1 MIYLSGFRFPDR
13 AQEANYMAFS
23 PRARQTCY
31 DSYYPFGL
39 FEGRTLP
46 ELDFLEITILYGGN
60 GSGKTTLLNVMAD
73 ALRLY
78 RRAEYNRTPF
88 FDDYARLC
96 EPRTARPIP
105 TGSMILTSDD
115 VFDYMLDLRALND
128 GVDTRREQ
136 MFADYNDLRRER
148 FQMHGMKDYDRLK
161 QVSAARRY
169 SQSQMARRTLP
180 ANVRTRSNGESA
192 LAVFSERIREDALYL
207 LDEPE
212 NSLSTESQ
220 KKLAEYIE
228 KELDGRLD
236 LLYAES
242 LGCGPAVFL
251 KASPTVQIDR
261 MILSGPEYL
270 DFGVLNRLILKVMP
284 QKQYRTA
291 HEKYMPAWALRF
303 MGQTEQGMQTML
315 RRIPDHISLESV
327 RATWEAGLYLYRT
340 DFLVQPDAKVAC
352 WYGEKEGH
360 MKKAIQRLRTAYPSL
375 IVRCF
380 PGFGHGEIINHP
392 ALLVSEME
400 HFLADGKTVAD
411 AQQN

>member
-1 MIYLSGFRFPDR
+1 MVYLSGFRFPDR

-96 EPRTARPIP
+96 EPRTMRPIP

-136 MFADYNDLRRER
+136 MFADYNDLRREK

-161 QVSAARRY
+161 QVSAAAIQPIPDGTPHAARQCAHPLQRRERIGRV
-169 SQSQMARRTLP
+169 QRTHP
-180 ANVRTRSNGESA
+180 RER
-192 LAVFSERIREDALYL
+192 AVF
-207 LDEPE
+207 
-212 NSLSTESQ
+212 
-220 KKLAEYIE
+220 
-228 KELDGRLD
+228 
-236 LLYAES
+236 
-242 LGCGPAVFL
+242 
-251 KASPTVQIDR
+251 
-261 MILSGPEYL
+261 
-270 DFGVLNRLILKVMP
+270 
-284 QKQYRTA
+284 
-291 HEKYMPAWALRF
+291 
-303 MGQTEQGMQTML
+303 
-315 RRIPDHISLESV
+315 
-327 RATWEAGLYLYRT
+327 AG
-340 DFLVQPDAKVAC
+340 
-352 WYGEKEGH
+352 
-360 MKKAIQRLRTAYPSL
+360 
-375 IVRCF
+375 
-380 PGFGHGEIINHP
+380 
-392 ALLVSEME
+392 
-400 HFLADGKTVAD
+400 
-411 AQQN
+411 

>member
-1 MIYLSGFRFPDR
+1 MVYLSGFRFPDR

-96 EPRTARPIP
+96 EPRTMRPIP

-128 GVDTRREQ
+128 GVDMRREQ
-136 MFADYNDLRRER
+136 MFADYNDLRREK

-169 SQSQMARRTLP
+169 SKSQVARKTLSPNIRTH
-180 ANVRTRSNGESA
+180 SNGESA
-192 LAVFSERIREDALYL
+192 FLMFQEKLRGDALYL

-212 NSLSTESQ
+212 NSLSAARQIALADFLADSARFYGCQFVLATHSPFLLAIPGARIYDLDSDPVRTRRWTE
-220 KKLAEYIE
+220 
-228 KELDGRLD
+228 
-236 LLYAES
+236 
-242 LGCGPAVFL
+242 
-251 KASPTVQIDR
+251 
-261 MILSGPEYL
+261 
-270 DFGVLNRLILKVMP
+270 
-284 QKQYRTA
+284 
-291 HEKYMPAWALRF
+291 
-303 MGQTEQGMQTML
+303 
-315 RRIPDHISLESV
+315 LESV
-327 RATWEAGLYLYRT
+327 RDTFE
-340 DFLVQPDAKVAC
+340 FFQQH
-352 WYGEKEGH
+352 KEE
-360 MKKAIQRLRTAYPSL
+360 
-375 IVRCF
+375 F
-380 PGFGHGEIINHP
+380 
-392 ALLVSEME
+392 
-400 HFLADGKTVAD
+400 
-411 AQQN
+411 

>member
-88 FDDYARLC
+88 FEDYVRLC
-96 EPRTARPIP
+96 ELRTMRPVP
-105 TGSMILTSDD
+105 AGSMILTSDD

-136 MFADYNDLRRER
+136 MFADYNELRREK

-207 LDEPE
+207 LC
-212 NSLSTESQ
+212 L
-220 KKLAEYIE
+220 
-228 KELDGRLD
+228 
-236 LLYAES
+236 
-242 LGCGPAVFL
+242 
-251 KASPTVQIDR
+251 
-261 MILSGPEYL
+261 
-270 DFGVLNRLILKVMP
+270 
-284 QKQYRTA
+284 
-291 HEKYMPAWALRF
+291 
-303 MGQTEQGMQTML
+303 
-315 RRIPDHISLESV
+315 
-327 RATWEAGLYLYRT
+327 
-340 DFLVQPDAKVAC
+340 
-352 WYGEKEGH
+352 
-360 MKKAIQRLRTAYPSL
+360 
-375 IVRCF
+375 
-380 PGFGHGEIINHP
+380 
-392 ALLVSEME
+392 
-400 HFLADGKTVAD
+400 
-411 AQQN
+411 

>member
-1 MIYLSGFRFPDR
+1 MVYLSGFRFPDR

-96 EPRTARPIP
+96 EPRTMRPIP

-128 GVDTRREQ
+128 GVDMRREQ
-136 MFADYNDLRRER
+136 MFADYNDLRREK

-192 LAVFSERIREDALYL
+192 LAVFSERIRENALYL

-212 NSLSTESQ
+212 NSLSPARQAELVDFLSDSVRYFGCQLVIATHSPFILAFCGAKIYDLDANPVDVKRWTE
-220 KKLAEYIE
+220 LANVRAY
-228 KELDGRLD
+228 
-236 LLYAES
+236 Y
-242 LGCGPAVFL
+242 
-251 KASPTVQIDR
+251 
-261 MILSGPEYL
+261 
-270 DFGVLNRLILKVMP
+270 DFFK
-284 QKQYRTA
+284 A
-291 HEKYMPAWALRF
+291 HEREFK
-303 MGQTEQGMQTML
+303 G
-315 RRIPDHISLESV
+315 
-327 RATWEAGLYLYRT
+327 
-340 DFLVQPDAKVAC
+340 
-352 WYGEKEGH
+352 
-360 MKKAIQRLRTAYPSL
+360 
-375 IVRCF
+375 
-380 PGFGHGEIINHP
+380 
-392 ALLVSEME
+392 
-400 HFLADGKTVAD
+400 
-411 AQQN
+411 

>member
-1 MIYLSGFRFPDR
+1 
-13 AQEANYMAFS
+13 MAFS

-96 EPRTARPIP
+96 EPRTMRPIP

-128 GVDTRREQ
+128 GVDMRREQ
-136 MFADYNDLRRER
+136 MFADYNDLRREK

-169 SQSQMARRTLP
+169 SQSQMAHRTLP

-212 NSLSTESQ
+212 NSLSPERQLELARFLHDSARFYNCQFIMATHSPFFDWPCRGRGFTIWTASLSQ
-220 KKLAEYIE
+220 QSVGRTGKLRATGNFTRATKMNLNKKFARRRGAEPY
-228 KELDGRLD
+228 LR
-236 LLYAES
+236 
-242 LGCGPAVFL
+242 AVVF
-251 KASPTVQIDR
+251 
-261 MILSGPEYL
+261 ILSNG
-270 DFGVLNRLILKVMP
+270 
-284 QKQYRTA
+284 
-291 HEKYMPAWALRF
+291 
-303 MGQTEQGMQTML
+303 
-315 RRIPDHISLESV
+315 
-327 RATWEAGLYLYRT
+327 
-340 DFLVQPDAKVAC
+340 
-352 WYGEKEGH
+352 
-360 MKKAIQRLRTAYPSL
+360 
-375 IVRCF
+375 
-380 PGFGHGEIINHP
+380 
-392 ALLVSEME
+392 
-400 HFLADGKTVAD
+400 
-411 AQQN
+411 

>member
-1 MIYLSGFRFPDR
+1 MVYLSGFRFPDR

-96 EPRTARPIP
+96 EPRTMRPIP

-128 GVDTRREQ
+128 GVDMRREQ
-136 MFADYNDLRRER
+136 MFADYNDLRREK

-169 SQSQMARRTLP
+169 SKSQVARKTLSSNIRTH
-180 ANVRTRSNGESA
+180 SNGESA
-192 LAVFSERIREDALYL
+192 FLMFQEKLRGDALYL

-212 NSLSTESQ
+212 NSLSAARQIALADFLADSARFYGCQFVLATHSPFLLAIPGARIYDLDSDPVRTRRWTE
-220 KKLAEYIE
+220 
-228 KELDGRLD
+228 
-236 LLYAES
+236 
-242 LGCGPAVFL
+242 
-251 KASPTVQIDR
+251 
-261 MILSGPEYL
+261 
-270 DFGVLNRLILKVMP
+270 
-284 QKQYRTA
+284 
-291 HEKYMPAWALRF
+291 
-303 MGQTEQGMQTML
+303 
-315 RRIPDHISLESV
+315 LESV
-327 RATWEAGLYLYRT
+327 RDTFE
-340 DFLVQPDAKVAC
+340 FFQQH
-352 WYGEKEGH
+352 KEE
-360 MKKAIQRLRTAYPSL
+360 
-375 IVRCF
+375 F
-380 PGFGHGEIINHP
+380 
-392 ALLVSEME
+392 
-400 HFLADGKTVAD
+400 
-411 AQQN
+411 